1 MTFTT
6 LSPELGK
13 ILIIIFLIEITIG
26 AGLWW
31 RLAKTNEAT
40 TNTPEKGR
48 SLTYLLTLFGALFA
62 LILTVTIGGILAQMD
77 RPFYAAGGATSSE
90 WTLSPAHYIIFLTC
104 YPVYLMLGALTYLIV
119 KRNDPLALP
128 SLRWS
133 IMLASL
139 MPMMFIPAV
148 NGELLDN
155 KTTTWETVY
164 LGAYQ
169 VANIAWIALG
179 LLPIGLYAV
188 RKIMSGLSET
198 AP

>member
-1 MTFTT
+1 MTFAN
-6 LSPELGK
+6 LSSDLAG
-13 ILIIIFLIEITIG
+13 ILLIILLMEITIG
-26 AGLWW
+26 AGLFW
-31 RLAKTNEAT
+31 RLHKAKSTSRESAPGQT
-40 TNTPEKGR
+40 
-48 SLTYLLTLFGALFA
+48 SLTYLLSLLGVLFV
-62 LILTVTIGGILAQMD
+62 LIITVTIGGILAQMD
-77 RPFYAAGGATSSE
+77 RPFYAAGGATSTE

-119 KRNDPLALP
+119 KQNDPLALP
-128 SLRWS
+128 TLRWS
-133 IMLASL
+133 ILLASL

-155 KTTTWETVY
+155 KTTPWETVY

-188 RKIMSGLSET
+188 RKIMSGLSE
-198 AP
+198 